1 MLVLVTYDVNTENAA
16 GRRRL
21 ARVARVCKDY
31 GQRAQKSVFE
41 CVLGETDLVKLRTRL
56 KKEID
61 AKKDSL
67 RLYFLDERARAK
79 IEHYGCGAPPNQ
91 EAPLIV

>member
-1 MLVLVTYDVNTENAA
+1 MLVLVTYDVNTETAA

-41 CVLGETDLVKLRTRL
+41 CVLGDTGITKLRTRL
-56 KKEID
+56 RKEID
-61 AKKDSL
+61 PKKDSL
-67 RLYFLDERARAK
+67 RFYFLDERARGK
-79 IEHYGCGAPPNQ
+79 IEHYGSSAPPDQ